1 MFLSAHRGSASPRS
15 PPRRVLPVVVA
26 LKLFA
31 SELLE
36 DWVRVPTVVCQARL
50 HRIFYVQRPL
60 YAGTS
65 YNVCLTAPRHA
76 WPNFRSHF
84 RSSLSGARP
93 SHGQYDTLRER
104 ATRPTSCHGAARDRE
119 PGGSIL
125 LPVAFVLMIRMPVVV
140 EVVPTLSDVPPHG
153 ILADRL
159 QADRTGLL
167 FLRSGAE
174 LLSHADVQRARCSWA
189 CRLTTYTRHGSSSGC
204 TKIIMYAQ
212 VSCSCRLHAPG

>member
-1 MFLSAHRGSASPRS
+1 MAPPARSLLRAACFPSWWLSNCSPVS
-15 PPRRVLPVVVA
+15 C
-26 LKLFA
+26 LKIGYA
-31 SELLE
+31 
-36 DWVRVPTVVCQARL
+36 CRL
-50 HRIFYVQRPL
+50 SFVKQDCIAFFYVQRPL

-76 WPNFRSHF
+76 WPSFRNHF

-104 ATRPTSCHGAARDRE
+104 ATHPTSCHGAARDRE

-140 EVVPTLSDVPPHG
+140 EVVPTHSDVPPHG

>member
-1 MFLSAHRGSASPRS
+1 M
-15 PPRRVLPVVVA
+15 LPVVVA

-76 WPNFRSHF
+76 WPSFRSHF

-159 QADRTGLL
+159 QADRAGLL
-167 FLRSGAE
+167 FLRGCAK
-174 LLSHADVQRARCSWA
+174 LLPHSDVQRAVHELMLNKHA
-189 CRLTTYTRHGSSSGC
+189 D
-204 TKIIMYAQ
+204 AQ
-212 VSCSCRLHAPG
+212 HLQNAEK